1 MPLRK
6 NRWWSR
12 MRPWLVLVGGV
23 EWVAL
28 KRVRKGCAVP
38 GASLES
44 REGGTAYTRRVV
56 VVEDEEF
63 TRSLVTGGLESFGFE
78 VHGSTSVAGALD
90 LIAAIDPHLVVADL
104 DLGAGPS
111 GLDLIN
117 RVLEDWPW
125 IGCVVLTSHASVEL
139 AVGRPD
145 DIPES
150 VPYVVKSSIQS
161 IADLSAA
168 LESALSATAQH
179 IRPQAS
185 GDTGHVVVTQA
196 QAEIL
201 RLIAEGLSNA
211 GIARRRGTSL
221 RSAESLVQR
230 TIASLSIP
238 QDPDINP
245 RVIAVRMWQ
254 QGKVIVR

>member
-1 MPLRK
+1 MPV
-6 NRWWSR
+6 
-12 MRPWLVLVGGV
+12 P
-23 EWVAL
+23 VASTP
-28 KRVRKGCAVP
+28 P
-38 GASLES
+38 GDVS
-44 REGGTAYTRRVV
+44 TPYVRRVV

-63 TRSLVTGGLESFGFE
+63 TRSLVSGGLASFGFE
-78 VHGSTSVAGALD
+78 VHGATSVPTALD
-90 LIAAIDPHLVVADL
+90 LIAALDPHLVVADL
-104 DLGAGPS
+104 DLGTGPS
-111 GLDLIN
+111 GLDLIH
-117 RVLEDWPW
+117 RIMEDWPW

-139 AVGRPD
+139 AVGRSD
-145 DIPES
+145 DLPVS
-150 VPYVVKSSIQS
+150 VPYVVKSSIRS
-161 IADLSAA
+161 IADLHDA

-179 IRPQAS
+179 IRPS
-185 GDTGHVVVTQA
+185 GTDDSGHVFVTHA

-238 QDPDINP
+238 QDPDLNA